1 MQSDARPDHD
11 GSRLLPV
18 QTPDDIDY
26 LVKESEVL
34 TGHSGRV
41 FVISGADS
49 LIYRVHWHPG
59 GQPSGLRVE
68 RLDNGGRVLCTQQL
82 QLWEFPEH
90 SLFEA
95 QTAGQLF
102 TLPVRRH
109 G

>member
-1 MQSDARPDHD
+1 MHSPTHIVQ
-11 GSRLLPV
+11 GENRLLMV
-18 QTPDDIDY
+18 QAPEDIEY

-68 RLDNGGRVLCTQQL
+68 RLDNGGRVLCTQRL

-90 SLFEA
+90 SLVEA
-95 QTAGQLF
+95 QAAGQLF